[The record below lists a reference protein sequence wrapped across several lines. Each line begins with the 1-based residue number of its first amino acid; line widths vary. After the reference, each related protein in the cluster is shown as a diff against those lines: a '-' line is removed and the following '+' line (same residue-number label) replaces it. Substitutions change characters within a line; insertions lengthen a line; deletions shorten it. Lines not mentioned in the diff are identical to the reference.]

1 MCLNMWSQP
10 LLLQHLV
17 DMRELDVGRFM
28 VGDQIL
34 RLEIEDLYLLTGFYS
49 RGETMVL
56 S

>member
-17 DMRELDVGRFM
+17 VMWDPDVGHFM

-34 RLEIEDLYLLTGFYS
+34 QLEIEDI
-49 RGETMVL
+49 
-56 S
+56 